1 MNLFRSIFG
10 GREEGRGRYPESLIE
25 EAIERAVD
33 GTDTRLRLLPGY
45 RKRLRGPTVRAIDQ
59 VIALVDELPPPVS
72 AGPAEFVTTPVL
84 SALFA
89 SAADM
94 FGCFGRDHSL
104 VEYLQTSEG
113 RGAGRITAL
122 LLAERANR
130 TTLGIDLHG
139 DQIRREVP
147 QVTVGFS
154 DHNVVDPRAD
164 ESEARRQLKRR
175 AFDHLLTMA
184 LARIGEARIERADL
198 TRQRELL
205 RIKLDTL
212 KRGGG
217 SDFGHHDAPAP
228 AAADLTR
235 ELDKIDDE
243 LNALGRDDQVLGA
256 NLEIVADLL
265 EDAEH
270 QLWSQDLTLSIDSM
284 NIERDPGDP
293 AARQVVMK
301 ELRNAQGERRAMVLV
316 DFSPRDLPA
325 QEDLVTAAGRYL
337 Y

>member
-10 GREEGRGRYPESLIE
+10 GPEEGRGRYPESLIE

-33 GTDTRLRLLPGY
+33 GTDSRLRLLPGY
-45 RKRLRGPTVRAIDQ
+45 RKRLRGPVVRAIDH
-59 VIALVDELPPPVS
+59 VIPLVDELPPPVI
-72 AGPAEFVTTPVL
+72 AGPAEFVSSPVL

-139 DQIRREVP
+139 DQLRRDVP

-154 DHNVVDPRAD
+154 DHNVIDPRAD
-164 ESEARRQLKRR
+164 ESEARRHLKRR
-175 AFDHLLTMA
+175 AFDHLLAMA
-184 LARIGEARIERADL
+184 LARIGEARLERADL

-212 KRGGG
+212 KRGGW
-217 SDFGHHDAPAP
+217 DFGRHQAPPP

-235 ELDKIDDE
+235 ELDNITAE
-243 LNALGRDDQVLGA
+243 LEALGRDDQVLEA

-284 NIERDPGDP
+284 NIERDPADP
-293 AARQVVMK
+293 AARRVVMK
-301 ELRNAQGERRAMVLV
+301 ELLNAQGERRAMVLV

-325 QEDLVTAAGRYL
+325 QVDLVTAAGRYL